1 MLKAVDDTTWV
12 RALADPDGDVTFPWS
27 GYDVVSDDWAF
38 HDRVLSDHLIY
49 LITDGEMVGDID
61 GDPIHLTPGN
71 LLWMQPEITHTFA
84 LQTGGL
90 RPTLYFVRFR
100 IRSKG
105 RDVSL
110 RGKTHRRW
118 EDAWELRGLIDELID
133 EIGTRLP
140 HREPRLRALL
150 LAVCTAALRQGERDT
165 EPASGTLTRT
175 QRDLIEGHVRADPAH
190 RTTPAELATLVGL
203 SPDYFTRLFSRTF
216 GVPPRVWLV
225 QERLE
230 RAARALSE
238 STRTVSAIARSLG
251 YDDVTA
257 FSHQFKQHLG
267 ASPRDYR
274 RRG

>member
-1 MLKAVDDTTWV
+1 MLKVVNDARWV
-12 RALADPDGDVTFPWS
+12 RALADRDGELSFPWA

-38 HDRVLSDHLIY
+38 HDRILSDHLLY

-61 GDPIHLTPGN
+61 GASIHLTPGN
-71 LLWMQPEITHTFA
+71 LLWMQPEVKHTFA
-84 LQTGGL
+84 LRPDRL

-100 IRSKG
+100 IRADG
-105 RDVSL
+105 LDIGL
-110 RGKTHRRW
+110 RGRSHRWW

-150 LAVCTAALRQGERDT
+150 LAVCTAALRQGEPDSA
-165 EPASGTLTRT
+165 PPSGTLNRT

-190 RTTPAELATLVGL
+190 RATPAELATLVGL

-225 QERLE
+225 QERLN
-230 RAARALSE
+230 RAARALAE
-238 STRTVSAIARSLG
+238 STRTVSSVARSLG

-257 FSHQFKQHLG
+257 FSHQFKQHTG
-267 ASPRDYR
+267 VSPRDYR
-274 RRG
+274 RPG